1 MTIDEAIEHAKE
13 VARTC
18 NDSQCAAEHIQLADW
33 LRMARGA
40 EKAARWY
47 TEKIRKLEAENDKL
61 RELVAHLMFVKPN
74 DVSAILYKG
83 ELLRFEDLLA
93 EVGMRWVIEEDE

>member
-1 MTIDEAIEHAKE
+1 MTIDEAIAHYKWAAESAIGE
-13 VARTC
+13 VAQE
-18 NDSQCAAEHIQLADW
+18 SKQVAEW
-33 LRMARGA
+33 LRRARGA

-83 ELLRFEDLLA
+83 ELLRFEDMLA
-93 EVGMRWVIEEDE
+93 EVGMRWESEVPE